1 MPKKLVK
8 SKSVKIPG
16 AETTSQ
22 RELNPEESSAQKKY
36 KTRGVAEAIKKNQ
49 AQLLR
54 DQMK

>member
-8 SKSVKIPG
+8 SKSVKTQA
-16 AETTSQ
+16 AETSSQ
-22 RELNPEESSAQKKY
+22 KDLNPEESSAQKKY

-54 DQMK
+54 D